1 MPVAYSHR
9 IFDSIERVDLSEW
22 QQIRASCNASIFTDP
37 RFLAAVEIGV
47 KQVEKI
53 WYIVLYDEN
62 GAPAASTCISLMTVD
77 LVDLADPALARVI
90 RYTPFLSSWLRHWNV
105 LIVGLPIGTGHHT
118 LALAQRSAN
127 AQILPVL
134 DRIVCDLATEVRADV
149 IVYKEFGEGDLT
161 WTAPLLD
168 LGYRRIATP
177 PMHFFRPAFED
188 FSQYCAAL
196 KSHYRQQINRSRR
209 KLKDGG
215 LEIIVL
221 NDPEE
226 ILRLYTPEVHA
237 LYYQMAERA
246 TIKIEVLPIEF
257 LHQLTLRLRGE
268 IELIAIRKDSQVVAF
283 GWNIHTQSSYHAMYG
298 GLDYHL
304 NREFDLYFNLI
315 YAMLDCALTKGVA
328 RIEVG
333 LGGDAFKSKLGCYS
347 EPLYVFVTGRGP
359 LMSLIVRAAGH
370 LLIARKPAAP
380 SFDILKSVGCRWR
393 PLPLGLPA

>member
-1 MPVAYSHR
+1 MAYSHR
-9 IFDSIERVDLSEW
+9 IFDSIERVDLSAW

-47 KQVEKI
+47 NQVEKI

-62 GAPAASTCISLMTVD
+62 GTPAACACVSFMTVD
-77 LVDLADPALARVI
+77 LADLADPALARVI
-90 RYTPFLSSWLRHWNV
+90 RHTPFLSSRLRHWNI
-105 LIVGLPIGTGHHT
+105 LIGGLPIGTGHH
-118 LALAQRSAN
+118 ALVVGQRSAN
-127 AQILPVL
+127 LQILTVL
-134 DRIVCDLATEVRADV
+134 DRIVRDLATEVRADA
-149 IVYKEFGEGDLT
+149 IVYKEFGESDLT

-168 LGYRRIATP
+168 LGYQRIPTP
-177 PMHFFRPAFED
+177 PMHFFRPRFED

-215 LEIIVL
+215 FEIIVL

-226 ILRLYTPEVHA
+226 ILRLYTSEVHG

-246 TIKIEVLPIEF
+246 TIKIEILPIEF
-257 LHQLTLRLRGE
+257 LHQLTLQLRGE
-268 IELIAIRKDSQVVAF
+268 IELIAIRKDSRVVAF
-283 GWNIHTQSSYHAMYG
+283 GWNIHTPSSYHAMYG

-347 EPLYVFVTGRGP
+347 EPLYVFVTGRGS

-370 LLIARKPAAP
+370 LLIARKPPAP
-380 SFDILKSVGCRWR
+380 SFDILKSVGCRRR
-393 PLPLGLPA
+393 PVPFALHA